1 MKAQKPRGREEII
14 KYKGGNP
21 MRKIIMI
28 ILVIM
33 VVVCPAKGALWYSS
47 GYNTFTDSDPQGE
60 EIFVENDAI
69 LDFLSGN
76 AAGLRVIHDAT
87 ANIYGGSITYD
98 LYTSENSITNIYLID
113 LEILCS
119 EHNSI
124 VNLYAYDVDFYSTGG
139 ISNDGYITGTFYQDD
154 TSFLINFKNEGT
166 VSHVNIVPETST
178 LLLFSLGGILLRK
191 RNYIQHRNS

>member
-1 MKAQKPRGREEII
+1 
-14 KYKGGNP
+14 
-21 MRKIIMI
+21 MRKIIFV

-33 VVVCPAKGALWYSS
+33 VVVCQAKGALWYSS
-47 GYNTFTDSDPQGE
+47 GYNTFTNADPQDDE
-60 EIFVENDAI
+60 VFVENDAV
-69 LDFLSGN
+69 LDFLSGT
-76 AAGLRVIHDAT
+76 ALGLRVIDTAT

-119 EHNSI
+119 EHNCI

-154 TSFLINFKNEGT
+154 TSFLINFKNAGT
-166 VSHVNIVPETST
+166 VSHVNVVPEPATLILFGLGG
-178 LLLFSLGGILLRK
+178 LLLRS
-191 RNYIQHRNS
+191 S